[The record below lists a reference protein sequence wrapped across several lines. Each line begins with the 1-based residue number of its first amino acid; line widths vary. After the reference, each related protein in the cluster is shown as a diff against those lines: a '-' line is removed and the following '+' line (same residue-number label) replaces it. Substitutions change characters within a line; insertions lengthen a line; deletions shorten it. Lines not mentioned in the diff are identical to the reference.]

1 MGSMKM
7 NWDAICG
14 MDIIEAIDIAQGYI
28 NNSDSL
34 LKTIEYGKK
43 LDTVRMDNSEHT
55 KENINNTEEQD
66 NSLYDGFDE
75 NFVSFDSR
83 LYSDRNELESADA
96 ELGDAELDD
105 ADLGNDE
112 IDLDNDEYDLSDDE
126 LDLDNNEYDLS
137 GDELDLDELELCDDE
152 LYADNNDIDVGGCEL
167 DSESNLGNES
177 DFDENELDLGDES
190 DFDEDELDLG
200 DESDFDEDEL
210 DLGDRCSEYAG
221 ENNDYDSADL
231 ESDVYE
237 HNGSIDS
244 NSKEKDTY
252 GSETFSKISVTD
264 SNLHLT
270 DKNISEQ
277 RKVIE
282 QTINKETYKQEE
294 NDELELLRKQLEKEK
309 LENELLHRRIEQER
323 MRAELEKMRAD
334 KKSAEIVM
342 ENSSEHN
349 RNNTSDIQL
358 HGRQRATNTEY
369 KAVRNDNNNCKTYDK
384 QNIKLENTEKQVVKK
399 KYCHDDYSNM
409 KDALLWRYMRSYLH
423 IKGVEKKPVSKEG
436 VIAEFGL
443 DNVKRMMNGGY
454 IILTGKGFTCG

>member
-34 LKTIEYGKK
+34 LKTITHGKK
-43 LDTVRMDNSEHT
+43 LDTVR
-55 KENINNTEEQD
+55 NNTEEQD
-66 NSLYDGFDE
+66 NSLYDGFDK
-75 NFVSFDSR
+75 NFAFDSR

-96 ELGDAELDD
+96 ELDGAELDG
-105 ADLGNDE
+105 AELGNDE

-126 LDLDNNEYDLS
+126 LNLGNDEYDLS
-137 GDELDLDELELCDDE
+137 DDELNLDELELCDDE

-167 DSESNLGNES
+167 DSESNLGDES
-177 DFDENELDLGDES
+177 DFDEDELDLGDES

-221 ENNDYDSADL
+221 ENNDYDSVYL
-231 ESDVYE
+231 KSDRYE
-237 HNGSIDS
+237 HNGNIDS

-252 GSETFSKISVTD
+252 DSEVFSKMSVTD
-264 SNLHLT
+264 SNLHLA

-277 RKVIE
+277 RKIIE
-282 QTINKETYKQEE
+282 QIINKETYKQKE

-309 LENELLHRRIEQER
+309 LENELLHRRIDQEL

-349 RNNTSDIQL
+349 RNNTSDIQS

-369 KAVRNDNNNCKTYDK
+369 KSVKNDNNRCKTYNK
-384 QNIKLENTEKQVVKK
+384 QNIKLESIEKQAVKK